1 MMQQG
6 LGALMPQQ
14 PAGQAPENPVRMAA
28 AMDVVTSDAE
38 EQVLDPRTLALIK
51 YKDAVAAMQ
60 AADQLMAASQPTLT
74 PPTVAERTKLAAQQG
89 IMGLASRLAPGL
101 QQQGSR
107 MGAAQAQQAMTGGLA
122 QLPAPNMAGMAG
134 GGIVGY
140 AEGGAA
146 DADIQRYTAQYR
158 AIMAAVQNAGTPE
171 QKAQLQ
177 QRLREIQSTFD
188 PETIARAHMQMSGQG
203 MAAGGEVQ
211 GFQKGGLPTA
221 GGREDDYVV
230 TTDELG
236 NPIYAS
242 DIARAL
248 AAGTTD
254 TSEEGATR
262 RADYAAL
269 QAERPDL
276 SELARTPE
284 RPSASTE
291 RAPTTGYGM
300 RDRTGQGSTL
310 AGMGQGVASLISDAA
325 GGAKRRML
333 EAMSSAPAQDYAP
346 TYMTDSDIAA
356 LGRQS
361 EADRIAESDAMIAEE
376 SAKPR
381 GFSGNLAKQFGLGS
395 LAERAVQYT
404 ADNPAEAAGNVLLT
418 GSGAGIGLK
427 ILGVGATKGFS
438 LIRWLAKN
446 PTISA
451 ALSGLAL
458 KYGDSV
464 YDLAAAAA
472 SGDENAAAELERA
485 GQSQT
490 PTLTAPTPTVTTANA
505 AVPAATTATAPTAT
519 TPTATTQDAVE
530 TLLNQSPPT
539 KTTTGAGQ
547 SRDSRDER
555 LRRVIAGLRGLGAE
569 GVGGYAAGS
578 AGEEQR
584 LEQELIAGQ
593 ERQRTA
599 GMEERELGLRDRE
612 VTLMDELRR
621 DQLDADIRQR
631 SEQAL
636 LRLEALGSAEQQFVQ
651 EQIGERTK
659 GIDQIIDSMNLSLI
673 TGNVRGGD
681 ADELRNQILALQEQK
696 ATIIEEALIGLEQ
709 PDRSAAI
716 RAAEEAA
723 YGSGGG
729 SGMSEKQRSLLNMY
743 APQE

>member
-60 AADQLMAASQPTLT
+60 AADQLMAASQPTPT

-140 AEGGAA
+140 AEGGTA
-146 DADIQRYTAQYR
+146 DADVQRYTAQYR

-211 GFQKGGLPTA
+211 GFQNGGLPTA
-221 GGREDDYVV
+221 GGRDEDEVV
-230 TTDELG
+230 TYDELG

-254 TSEEGATR
+254 TSEEGAAR
-262 RADYAAL
+262 RAAYAAL

-291 RAPTTGYGM
+291 RVPTTGYGM
-300 RDRTGQGSTL
+300 GDRTGQGEAL
-310 AGMGQGVASLISDAA
+310 AGMGQGVA
-325 GGAKRRML
+325 GGIR
-333 EAMSSAPAQDYAP
+333 D
-346 TYMTDSDIAA
+346 
-356 LGRQS
+356 
-361 EADRIAESDAMIAEE
+361 
-376 SAKPR
+376 
-381 GFSGNLAKQFGLGS
+381 GLGS
-395 LAERAVQYT
+395 LVPRGLSDEEIAAETAVTRRGAPRETGSTDTRARTTSALDSAYLSGLGGSGSSSPVNMGRDLVSALDRFKTAMGYTEPRAAERAEKEAQILAQYEDV
-404 ADNPAEAAGNVLLT
+404 ARAQQERVAARQARRPEEQ
-418 GSGAGIGLK
+418 GSGLDAMYAMGLGGSSRPAGI
-427 ILGVGATKGFS
+427 T
-438 LIRWLAKN
+438 
-446 PTISA
+446 PTA
-451 ALSGLAL
+451 P
-458 KYGDSV
+458 
-464 YDLAAAAA
+464 AAA
-472 SGDENAAAELERA
+472 SESD
-485 GQSQT
+485 
-490 PTLTAPTPTVTTANA
+490 
-505 AVPAATTATAPTAT
+505 AVATTATTPAPAPAAAPAAVSTA
-519 TPTATTQDAVE
+519 PAATTQDAVE

-539 KTTTGAGQ
+539 KTTAGAGQ

-612 VTLMDELRR
+612 VTLMDQLRR
-621 DQLDADIRQR
+621 DQMAQDLSERQQAHELRVSQLGADKQEFLE
-631 SEQAL
+631 EQVA
-636 LRLEALGSAEQQFVQ
+636 
-651 EQIGERTK
+651 ERTESVRNMINMLETSILT
-659 GIDQIIDSMNLSLI
+659 GDDS
-673 TGNVRGGD
+673 V
-681 ADELRNQILALQEQK
+681 EKRNQLLALQDQELR
-696 ATIIEEALIGLEQ
+696 IREEVEASLAGYMGAGA
-709 PDRSAAI
+709 PSAAG
-716 RAAEEAA
+716 A
-723 YGSGGG
+723 GGFNANDFTV
-729 SGMSEKQRSLLNMY
+729 RTVT
-743 APQE
+743 P